1 MSYRNRAPISATREH
16 YWDALRAFLMLLGI
30 PYHTALAYRSGQEWI
45 VHSGGGAPLFIYL
58 AEFLHL
64 FRMPA
69 FFVIAGYFAALLLE
83 RRPSGE
89 WLRDRTR
96 RLGVPLLVSMVTL
109 VPVMNMAG
117 ELSSLSIENALAIW
131 RSSALTSA
139 GYWVRHLWFLIVL
152 LYCST
157 GTVLLVRCFPALKSA
172 QMPEAVDRWTAAR
185 FLPVLAIVALVIGAW
200 QAIAIELFYKAGMAT
215 NIPQALLRLDE
226 FIAFAPYFAIGCIL
240 ARSPHALKRLGSFSP
255 LLVCIAIALAALD
268 LVLLDKIP
276 PWLGRFIGTLAA
288 FAIIQVIIAIAR
300 RIADRESA
308 LIGGL
313 VAASF
318 VIYLVH
324 MPIIIILVALGA
336 KLPLSIA
343 VKALSVMILSLTLS
357 YGVWRIVVRSALL
370 SFAFN
375 GDRLPSWRT
384 VLA

>member
-1 MSYRNRAPISATREH
+1 
-16 YWDALRAFLMLLGI
+16 MLLGI
-30 PYHTALAYRSGQEWI
+30 PYHTALSYRSGQEWI
-45 VHSGGGAPLFIYL
+45 VHSGGGAPLFNYL

-109 VPVMNMAG
+109 VPVMNMAC
-117 ELSSLSIENALAIW
+117 ELSSFSIENALAAW

-157 GTVLLVRCFPALKSA
+157 GTVLLIHWFPALKRA
-172 QMPEAVDRWTAAR
+172 RMPEALDRWMAAR
-185 FLPVLAIVALVIGAW
+185 FLPALAIAALLIGTW
-200 QAIAIELFYKAGMAT
+200 QAVAIELFYKAGMAT
-215 NIPQALLRLDE
+215 NILQELLRLDE

-240 ARSPHALKRLGSFSP
+240 ARSPHVLKQLGLFS
-255 LLVCIAIALAALD
+255 LLPGCIAIALA
-268 LVLLDKIP
+268 VLNLILFDKIP

-300 RIADRESA
+300 RIADRQNT
-308 LIGGL
+308 LIGEL

-324 MPIIIILVALGA
+324 MPVIIILVALAA
-336 KLPLSIA
+336 KLSLPIV
-343 VKALSVMILSLTLS
+343 VKALSVMILSLALS
-357 YGVWRIVVRSALL
+357 YGIWQVVVRSTLL

-375 GDRLPSWRT
+375 GDRLLFRRA